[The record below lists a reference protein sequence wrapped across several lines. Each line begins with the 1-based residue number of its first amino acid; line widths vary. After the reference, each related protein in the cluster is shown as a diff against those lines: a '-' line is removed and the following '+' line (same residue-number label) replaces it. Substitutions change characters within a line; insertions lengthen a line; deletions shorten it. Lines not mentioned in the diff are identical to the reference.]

1 MSNDTDMFFNACQ
14 CGLTNHAQSWLVG
27 RSVKEK
33 RDGVLMCYEY
43 GHAETGDA
51 LLSKLTF
58 SQAAACLQDILSAP
72 ARFVRISADS
82 LSHRIITNTASNRTL
97 LVHSMAAN
105 NYATALE
112 FLIAN
117 KYIDIKS
124 YKDSDQ
130 VLVAAR
136 CTSLEA
142 LDILSPPS
150 QRSEKDLVRI
160 INSVLE
166 CSDTTTVMHICT
178 QLPAATYNNTL
189 HNAIRNKNETL
200 LGFLVQSLTHSQSDP
215 SVLLSSVCHECLRGN
230 WPDPV
235 HEYARNNPLMLP
247 DIFKRMKDLGPAA
260 STLFIPFMSYYE
272 KHLLT
277 QSLTPQ
283 NDTARTSTARRL

>member
-14 CGLTNHAQSWLVG
+14 SGLTNNAHNWLAG
-27 RSVKEK
+27 RSVQEK
-33 RDGVLMCYEY
+33 REGVLICYEY
-43 GHAETGDA
+43 GHTETADA

-58 SQAAACLQDILSAP
+58 SQAAACLQDILTTP

-82 LSHRIITNTASNRTL
+82 LSHRIASNTASNRTL

-105 NYATALE
+105 NHATALK
-112 FLIAN
+112 FLIEH

-142 LDILSPPS
+142 LDLLSPPS
-150 QRSEKDLVRI
+150 QRSEKDVVRI

-178 QLPAATYNNTL
+178 HLPPATYNTAS

-200 LGFLVQSLTHSQSDP
+200 LGFLVQSIAHSQTDP
-215 SVLLSSVCHECLRGN
+215 SALLSSVCHECLREN

-247 DIFKRMKDLGPAA
+247 GIFKRLQDLGPKA
-260 STLFIPFMSYYE
+260 STLFVPFMSYYE

-277 QSLTPQ
+277 NSLAPHH
-283 NDTARTSTARRL
+283 DTASRPSARKM